1 MHRNRYLKTPL
12 LLLVLF
18 LAYQAGV
25 MMFSHT
31 HYINGVMIV
40 HSHPSKDTHTH
51 TEGQIISIAQVASF
65 ITTEPSL
72 TILENVSLPILRHLY
87 ISRLCS
93 LFDAGRFLHIRL
105 RAPPSTLF
113 LNR

>member
-1 MHRNRYLKTPL
+1 MHRNRYIKTPL
-12 LLLVLF
+12 LLLALF

-51 TEGQIISIAQVASF
+51 TEGQIIAIALTASF
-65 ITTEPSL
+65 VTTEPSL
-72 TILENVSLPILRHLY
+72 TILANVFLPVLRYLY
-87 ISRLCS
+87 TDRCSS
-93 LFDAGRFLHIRL
+93 LFHADSVLHIRL
-105 RAPPSTLF
+105 RAPPVSLF
-113 LNR
+113 L

>member
-1 MHRNRYLKTPL
+1 MYRNRYIKTPL
-12 LLLVLF
+12 LLLALF

-51 TEGQIISIAQVASF
+51 TEGQIISIAQVTSF
-65 ITTEPSL
+65 VTTEASSITL
-72 TILENVSLPILRHLY
+72 GNVYLPVLRYLY
-87 ISRLCS
+87 TDRFCS
-93 LFDAGRFLHIRL
+93 LFCADNVLDIRL
-105 RAPPSTLF
+105 RAPPSTLV
-113 LNR
+113 L